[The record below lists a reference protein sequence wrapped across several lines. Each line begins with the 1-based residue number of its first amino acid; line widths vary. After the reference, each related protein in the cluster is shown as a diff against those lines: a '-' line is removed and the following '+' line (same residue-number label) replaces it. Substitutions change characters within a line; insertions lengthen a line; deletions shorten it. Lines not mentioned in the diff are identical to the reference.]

1 MSSSK
6 LAEVKKNYG
15 RIRNYVN
22 GRWIESSSTQAL
34 NVVNPATGETI
45 AQVPLSTEK
54 EVKEAVTAAKEAFGD
69 WRETPPLSRANYMF
83 KLKNLMEEHFEELA
97 RILVQE
103 EGKTID
109 ESRGEIR
116 RGIENVEVAAGIPS
130 MMMGYNLENI
140 SPGIDEEAV
149 IQPLGVFCVVA
160 PFNFPSMV
168 TLWFMPYA
176 VATGNTYIIK
186 PSEQVPL
193 SQNKLLELVDE
204 AGFPPGVVNLVNGAK
219 ETVEA
224 LLENPDIRGVSFV
237 GSTRTGKYI
246 YKKATENGKRAQCQC
261 GAKNFM
267 VVMPDAELDKVLPGL
282 MTSFYGCAGERCLS
296 GSVLVPVGDIYK
308 ELTERFVKTASR
320 LKVGYG
326 LDESVQMGPVI
337 SKRHMER
344 VLGYIDKGIQEGAKL
359 VLDGRGLKVDGYPEG
374 FFIGP
379 TVFDEVRQD
388 MTIAKEEIFGPVTSI
403 VRAKNLDDAI
413 GLIHASPYGNAASVF
428 TSSGK
433 VARDFKYRVQ
443 CGNIGVNI
451 GINAPMA
458 FFPFSGFKESFFGD
472 LHGQGRDAINFFT
485 DRKIVI
491 SRWP

>member
-1 MSSSK
+1 MSSTI
-6 LAEVKKNYG
+6 LLEVKKHYG
-15 RIRNYVN
+15 KVKNYVN
-22 GRWIESSSTQAL
+22 GRWVDSTSTQIL
-34 NVVNPATGETI
+34 DVVNPATAETI
-45 AQVPLSTEK
+45 AQVPLSTAA
-54 EVKEAVTAAKEAFGD
+54 EVKEAVAAAKEAFKE
-69 WRETPPLSRANYMF
+69 WRETTPLSRARYMF
-83 KLKNLMEEHFEELA
+83 KLKDLMEEHFEELA
-97 RILVQE
+97 RVLVQE

-130 MMMGYNLENI
+130 LMMGYNLEDI

-149 IQPLGVFCVVA
+149 IQPLGVFCVIA

-168 TLWFMPYA
+168 SLWFMPYA
-176 VATGNTYIIK
+176 VATGNTYIVK

-193 SQNKLLELVDE
+193 SQNKLFELIDE
-204 AGFPPGVVNLVNGAK
+204 AGFPPGVINLVNGAK
-219 ETVEA
+219 ETVDA
-224 LLENPDIRGVSFV
+224 LLEHPAIKGVSFV

-261 GAKNFM
+261 GAKNFI
-267 VVMPDAELDKVLPGL
+267 VVMPDADLGRTIPGL

-296 GSVLVPVGDIYK
+296 GSVLVPVGDIY
-308 ELTERFVKTASR
+308 EVLRDRFVDAASR

-326 LDESVQMGPVI
+326 LDESVQMGPVV

-344 VLGYIDKGIQEGAKL
+344 VVGYIEKGVQDGAKL
-359 VLDGRGLKVDGYPEG
+359 LLDGRGIKVEGYPNG

-379 TVFDEVRQD
+379 TVFDEVRPD
-388 MTIAKEEIFGPVTSI
+388 MTIAKEEIFGPVASI
-403 VRAKNLDDAI
+403 VRVRTLDEAI
-413 GLIHASPYGNAASVF
+413 EMIHASPYGNAASVF
-428 TSSGK
+428 TSNGK

-443 CGNIGVNI
+443 CGNIGINI

-458 FFPFSGFKESFFGD
+458 FFPFSGTKESFFGD
-472 LHGQGRDAINFFT
+472 LHGQGRDAVTFFT

-491 SRWP
+491 SRWF

>member
-193 SQNKLLELVDE
+193 SPNKLLELVDE

-308 ELTERFVKTASR
+308 ELTERFVKAASK

>member
-267 VVMPDAELDKVLPGL
+267 VVMPDAEMDKILPGL

-296 GSVLVPVGDIYK
+296 
-308 ELTERFVKTASR
+308 TTNRN
-320 LKVGYG
+320 
-326 LDESVQMGPVI
+326 
-337 SKRHMER
+337 
-344 VLGYIDKGIQEGAKL
+344 
-359 VLDGRGLKVDGYPEG
+359 
-374 FFIGP
+374 FIGRMGSP
-379 TVFDEVRQD
+379 ESEVYL
-388 MTIAKEEIFGPVTSI
+388 ANPAVAAAS
-403 VRAKNLDDAI
+403 AI
-413 GLIHASPYGNAASVF
+413 LGRIASPEEVMS
-428 TSSGK
+428 
-433 VARDFKYRVQ
+433 
-443 CGNIGVNI
+443 
-451 GINAPMA
+451 
-458 FFPFSGFKESFFGD
+458 
-472 LHGQGRDAINFFT
+472 
-485 DRKIVI
+485 
-491 SRWP
+491 

>member
-308 ELTERFVKTASR
+308 ELTERFVKAASK

>member
-1 MSSSK
+1 MSST
-6 LAEVKKNYG
+6 LLPEVKKHYG
-15 RIRNYVN
+15 KVRNYVN
-22 GRWIESSSTQAL
+22 GQWIESTSTQTL
-34 NVVNPATGETI
+34 DVVNPATAEAI
-45 AQVPLSTEK
+45 AQVPLSTSEDVKAAVIAARGAFK
-54 EVKEAVTAAKEAFGD
+54 E
-69 WRETPPLSRANYMF
+69 WRETPPLSRARYMF
-83 KLKNLMEEHFEELA
+83 KLKDLMEQHFEELA
-97 RILVQE
+97 RVLVQE

-130 MMMGYNLENI
+130 LMMGYNLEDV
-140 SPGIDEEAV
+140 SSGIDEEAV
-149 IQPLGVFCVVA
+149 IQPLGVFCCVA

-168 TLWFMPYA
+168 SLWFMPYA
-176 VATGNTYIIK
+176 VATGNTYIVK

-193 SQNKLLELVDE
+193 SQNKLFELIDE

-219 ETVEA
+219 ETVDA
-224 LLENPDIRGVSFV
+224 LLEHPDIRGVSFV

-246 YKKATENGKRAQCQC
+246 YGRATENGKRAQCQC
-261 GAKNFM
+261 GAKNFI
-267 VVMPDAELDKVLPGL
+267 VVMPDADLDRAIPGL

-296 GSVLVPVGDIYK
+296 GSVLVPVGEVYESLRD
-308 ELTERFVKTASR
+308 RFVAAASK

-326 LDESVQMGPVI
+326 LDESTQMGPVI

-344 VLGYIDKGIQEGAKL
+344 VLGYIDQGVREGAKL
-359 VLDGRGLKVDGYPEG
+359 LLDGRKVRVDDYPNG

-379 TVFDEVRQD
+379 TVFDEVRPD

-403 VRAKNLDDAI
+403 VRAKSLDEAVDI
-413 GLIHASPYGNAASVF
+413 IHASPYGNAASVF
-428 TSSGK
+428 TGSGK
-433 VARDFKYRVQ
+433 VARQFKYRVQ
-443 CGNIGVNI
+443 CGNIGINI

-458 FFPFSGFKESFFGD
+458 FFPFSGWKESFFGD
-472 LHGQGRDAINFFT
+472 LHGQGRDAVTFFT

>member
-6 LAEVKKNYG
+6 LAEVKNNYG

-22 GRWIESSSTQAL
+22 GRWVESSSTQAL
-34 NVVNPATGETI
+34 NVMNPATGETI
-45 AQVPLSTEK
+45 AQVPLSTGG
-54 EVKEAVTAAKEAFGD
+54 EVKEAIAAAKEAFGD

-130 MMMGYNLENI
+130 MMMGYNLEDI

-160 PFNFPSMV
+160 PFNFPFMV
-168 TLWFMPYA
+168 PTWFMPYA

-219 ETVEA
+219 ETVDA

-267 VVMPDAELDKVLPGL
+267 VVMPDADLDKILPGL

-296 GSVLVPVGDIYK
+296 GSVLVPVGNIYK
-308 ELTERFVKTASR
+308 ELTERFVKAAST

-326 LDESVQMGPVI
+326 LDESTQMGPVI

-344 VLGYIDKGIQEGAKL
+344 VLGYIEKGVQEGAKL
-359 VLDGRGLKVDGYPEG
+359 VLDGRGLKVEEYPEG

-379 TVFDEVRQD
+379 TVFDEVRPD
-388 MTIAKEEIFGPVTSI
+388 MTIAREEIFGPVTSI
-403 VRAKNLDDAI
+403 IQAKNLDDAI
-413 GLIHASPYGNAASVF
+413 DMIHASPYGNAASVF

-433 VARDFKYRVQ
+433 VAHDFKYRVQ